1 MTFWLFR
8 TNLISDIVKPR
19 QTCVR
24 RGSWQARSSDHHLHR
39 GDAPYYHSPRDRIGL
54 LALLGASAELI
65 AEVLEEAVHR
75 LGMGLLR
82 TIGEDVVERDVM
94 RPIITRTADVEVNP
108 PFGGARLHLGDEVR
122 QLLNRHGS
130 VKLHGAGNP
139 VVVVQ

>member
-1 MTFWLFR
+1 MSL
-8 TNLISDIVKPR
+8 S
-19 QTCVR
+19 
-24 RGSWQARSSDHHLHR
+24 GSLHLVRSSDYDLHR
-39 GDAPYYHSPRDRIGL
+39 GDTPSHHTARNRIGFL
-54 LALLGASAELI
+54 SLLGASAELI

-94 RPIITRTADVEVNP
+94 RPIITSTADVEVNP

-130 VKLHGAGNP
+130 VKLQGAGNT
-139 VVVVQ
+139 VVMVQKSSHQISPINVEGKHNQD